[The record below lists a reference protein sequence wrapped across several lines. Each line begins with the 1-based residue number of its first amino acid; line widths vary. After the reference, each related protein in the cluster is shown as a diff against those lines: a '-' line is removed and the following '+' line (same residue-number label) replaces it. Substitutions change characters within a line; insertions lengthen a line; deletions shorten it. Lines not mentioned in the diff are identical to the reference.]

1 MKINSVTN
9 NIKDL
14 RYKKDNMSQQQLAD
28 LVGCSRQT
36 INALEK
42 DRYSPSFLLVKKI
55 ATVFNVSIEEII
67 QIKLD

>member
-1 MKINSVTN
+1 MKIKKVSN

-14 RYKKDNMSQQQLAD
+14 RYKNGDMSQQELAD

-42 DRYSPSFLLVKKI
+42 NRYSPSYVLVKRI
-55 ATVFNVSIEEII
+55 AVVFNVNTDDVLQIEF
-67 QIKLD
+67 

>member
-1 MKINSVTN
+1 MKVKRVTN

-14 RYKKDNMSQQQLAD
+14 RYINGDMSQQTLAD

-42 DRYSPSFLLVKKI
+42 NRYSPSHILVRKI
-55 ATVFNVSIEEII
+55 ATVFKVNTDDILQIEF
-67 QIKLD
+67 